1 MDADSLEITTVKGS
15 DHRVAALTAYHR
27 RLPEVR
33 VEADTPESALDR
45 LAERLAL
52 ELDGVSD
59 HYHRGL
65 IRSALGDVDRARSG
79 H

>member
-1 MDADSLEITTVKGS
+1 MGADSLVITTVEGS
-15 DHRVAALTAYHR
+15 DHRAAAHTVYHR

-33 VEADTPESALDR
+33 VEADTPESGLDR

-59 HYHRGL
+59 AYHRGL
-65 IRSALGDVDRARSG
+65 IRSALADVDRARSG